1 MIFENMSLEHEL
13 DRVCRRLYRKRLYKL
28 CQKDFDRGTFRIT
41 EPGYYILTENIV
53 FAPNIENSGLPY
65 AKDTQYSGRPFVLGF
80 FAGITIECPDVC
92 LDLNGYEFRQGEDHA
107 LLQAFYSHI
116 ELCNTPFIPKEG
128 PADFAKVLK
137 SACRVVVKNGCL
149 GFSSHHAIHGN
160 GASKVL
166 IKDLRIKE
174 FTVSPI
180 SLNGG
185 HSITIKNI
193 KAGPNRHTIPV
204 LGTYSAAQF
213 TVQLA
218 EAFMGQYGDQ
228 MTSYEMAEMLKAN
241 GDLHENIKS
250 VFREVMT
257 TGETKDPLYRN
268 EKGLHDGN
276 AYGILI
282 HPLGPAVN
290 EFVKDVPKKQLV
302 RGLHIENVKI
312 FGIKINVREVP
323 GLTAKG
329 GVDVQRGP
337 AGAVFQFDQVSDGGG
352 PHDRYYRGTLLS
364 HLQIAMARPINRLG
378 VKYGTF
384 GITEDI
390 VNWATYGHSSGKYHM
405 AWKSNGDG
413 MFHLNKGI
421 IGLRIDGTEDGL
433 VENFCIEDLENVG
446 HMGNEVYSG
455 AYSISH
461 DAQKV
466 PGYRGSDV
474 TAINVSNSKAILF
487 KNGDIRKVVSKNGI
501 ARGIRVMFDSE
512 DIDFVK
518 VSVKDVRSGYLYRD
532 DTWYG
537 LDYRRQLVPYKP
549 GLPNGIPASYGVEFY
564 KTGHTR
570 LRSVKIEDLE
580 GPETD
585 NLKEV
590 D

>member
-1 MIFENMSLEHEL
+1 MGLEHEL
-13 DRVCRRLYRKRLYKL
+13 ERMCRKLYRRRKYKL
-28 CQKDFDRGTFRIT
+28 CQKDFDRGTVRIT
-41 EPGYYILTENIV
+41 EPGYYVLTENIV

-65 AKDTQYSGRPFVLGF
+65 AKDEQYSGKPYVLGF
-80 FAGITIECPDVC
+80 FAGITVECPDVC

-116 ELCNTPFIPKEG
+116 ELCNAPFVPKEG
-128 PADFAKVLK
+128 PADFVSTLK

-166 IKDLRIKE
+166 LKDLRIRE

-185 HSITIKNI
+185 HSITIKDI
-193 KAGPNRHTIPV
+193 KAGPNRHDIPV

-218 EAFMGQYGDQ
+218 EAFMGRYGDQ
-228 MTSYEMAEMLKAN
+228 MTEYEMAQMLKAN

-257 TGETKDPLYRN
+257 TGKTKDPLYHN
-268 EKGLHDGN
+268 EAGLIDGN

-290 EFVKDVPKKQLV
+290 EFVKDVPKKQIV

-312 FGIKINVREVP
+312 FGIKNNVREIP
-323 GLTAKG
+323 GLTGKDG
-329 GVDVQRGP
+329 SDVQRGP

-352 PHDRYYRGTLLS
+352 PHDRYYRGSLLS
-364 HLQIAMARPINRLG
+364 NLQIAMARPINRLG
-378 VKYGTF
+378 VTYGTF
-384 GITEDI
+384 GIIEDI
-390 VNWATYGHSSGKYHM
+390 VNWASYGHSSGRYHLS
-405 AWKSNGDG
+405 WKSMGDS
-413 MFHLNKGI
+413 MFHLNKGV

-433 VENFCIEDLENVG
+433 VENFCVEDLENRG
-446 HMGNEVYSG
+446 RMGNEIYSG
-455 AYSISH
+455 AYSTSH

-466 PGYRGSDV
+466 PGYRGADCV
-474 TAINVSNSKAILF
+474 GINVSDSKAILF
-487 KNGDIRKVVSKNGI
+487 RKGDICKVVSKNGI

-512 DIDFVK
+512 SIDFVD
-518 VSVKDVRSGYLYRD
+518 VAVKGVYSGYSYRD
-532 DTWYG
+532 GTWYG
-537 LDYRRQLVPYKP
+537 VDYHHQLVPYHP
-549 GLPNGIPASYGVEFY
+549 GLPNGIPASYGIEFY

-570 LRSVKIEDLE
+570 LRNVKFDDIE
-580 GPETD
+580 GPVTD